1 MLFLSLSLMW
11 GATLYAQNHNM
22 KTTVS
27 KVNVEVG
34 ERFKLEFKFDGKV
47 DQFYPPDLSQFIR
60 VSGPN
65 QSSMSQYVNGKYSQS
80 MTYSYIL
87 AGKKKGRIK
96 ISGARIDAHGKIHSY
111 DDIVMNVSTGTAK
124 KTAANQSA
132 TGKTKAS
139 NSDMFMKVNVSK
151 RNVYVGEGISVT
163 YTIYFKVDIV
173 GNEVSQL
180 PAFKGFWT
188 QDVEMPKQV
197 KVYVAN
203 VNGIRYQAA
212 DLKKTIVF
220 PQRTGN
226 LELDPMHFKAVVRTR
241 SSRQS
246 RSIFDNFF
254 GGYKD
259 VERIV
264 KSKPIRIVVKPLPEK
279 GKPRNFKGDVGKYK
293 LVTSVDKTELTA
305 NDAAS
310 LVIKISGRGN
320 IKLID
325 PLKLN
330 LPPDVETYDPK
341 ITDRISVKISGVSGS
356 RTYEHLLVPRH
367 AGTYVIEPVQFS
379 YFDPSKKKYITLT
392 GDEVVLTVA
401 KGEEGAMTTI
411 SGIAKED
418 LKFIGSD
425 IMFIKNQAF
434 VLKKKSDPFFL
445 SGLFYGYVSSPF
457 LCLFIF
463 LAIRRRNL
471 EQRRDV
477 AFMRRKGA
485 TRLAKKHLSKAKKF
499 MNDGDRNAFYVEVLK
514 SLWGYVGD
522 KLNVPVAELNKENIR
537 ESLIQK
543 EVSDESIKSLE
554 ELVSRCEFAQYA
566 PAKDEGELEVIYQD
580 ALQILGVLEHEIT

>member
-1 MLFLSLSLMW
+1 
-11 GATLYAQNHNM
+11 M
-22 KTTVS
+22 KVTVS
-27 KVNVEVG
+27 KVNVQVG
-34 ERFKLEFKFDGKV
+34 ERFQLDFKFDGKV
-47 DQFYPPDLSQFIR
+47 AQFHPPDLSQFIR

-65 QSSMSQYVNGKYSQS
+65 QSSMSQYVNGKFTQS

-96 ISGARIDAHGKIHSY
+96 ISGAKIDAHGKEHVY
-111 DDIVMNVSTGTAK
+111 DDIVMNVSTGK
-124 KTAANQSA
+124 GNSVAANQA
-132 TGKTKAS
+132 AENKVKGG
-139 NSDMFMKVNVSK
+139 NDNLFMKVSVSK

-180 PAFKGFWT
+180 PALKGFWT

-203 VNGIRYQAA
+203 VDGVRYQAA

-220 PQRTGN
+220 PQRSGD

-241 SSRQS
+241 GSRQS
-246 RSIFDNFF
+246 RSVFDNFF

-259 VERIV
+259 VEYVV
-264 KSKPIRIVVKPLPEK
+264 KSKTVKIKVKPLPEK

-293 LVTSVDKTELTA
+293 MVTSVDKTELTA

-320 IKLID
+320 LKLID
-325 PLKLN
+325 PLELN
-330 LPPDVETYDPK
+330 LPPDVETYDAK
-341 ITDRISVKISGVSGS
+341 ITDRVSTKISGVSGS
-356 RTYEHLLVPRH
+356 RTYEHLLIPRH
-367 AGTYVIEPVQFS
+367 AGEYVIEPIQFS
-379 YFDPSKKKYITLT
+379 YFDPSKKQYFTLK
-392 GDEVVLTVA
+392 GDEIVFTVA
-401 KGEEGAMTTI
+401 KGEEGALTTI
-411 SGIAKED
+411 TGIAKED

-425 IMFIKNQAF
+425 IMFIKNQPF
-434 VLKKKSDPFFL
+434 VLKKKSEPFFL

-457 LCLFIF
+457 LCLLIF
-463 LAIRRRNL
+463 LAVRRRNL
-471 EQRRDV
+471 EQSSDV

-499 MNDGDRNAFYVEVLK
+499 MNDGDRSAFYVEVLK

-522 KLNVPVAELNKENIR
+522 KLNVPVSDLNKANIR
-537 ESLIQK
+537 ESLSQK
-543 EVSDESIKSLE
+543 EVSDESIESLE

-566 PAKDEGELEVIYQD
+566 PAKDEGELELVYQD

>member
-1 MLFLSLSLMW
+1 MW